1 MKTTNFYLR
10 SVPKLS
16 TSILVVIFV
25 LFTSFAES
33 FSAFAQ
39 TANNPFSR
47 IGLGEISS
55 QRSISNLGMGGM
67 GVSLPTVQSSNLQN
81 PALLSYH
88 KLTVF
93 EAAGVGQYVDLK
105 TNTIQTNDFGGN
117 LGYLSLIFPV
127 YKNMAINVG
136 FQPFSSVKYNAVNY
150 ELLPN
155 TPTFIKYDYKGT
167 GGVSQV
173 FLSTG
178 HKIVQNLSVG
188 AQINYNFGAVSNT
201 STSTLDDFRNSF
213 VAQLND
219 RYNYSDFTY
228 RLGLHYFVSV
238 FGNSQVNVGL
248 TYDGAADF
256 KATHFRAFERK
267 NFNDVVIDGDT
278 LFSEKKE
285 SIQIPDAFT
294 FGISLQRGYLQAAS
308 GTQNTAYSFGIDYS
322 MQDWSVA
329 NGSTIVGNN
338 RLQSSY
344 KVSVGGEI
352 TPNVRNSN
360 YLLRTTYRAGFSYS
374 QTPLV
379 VNDESIEDMSLSI
392 GFSLPVRNNFSLL
405 NMYGAIGQR
414 GTLNSIQEKY
424 IKFGLGVSISD
435 RWFVRSRFD

>member
-10 SVPKLS
+10 SSSRLFTPV
-16 TSILVVIFV
+16 LVVIFI
-25 LFTSFAES
+25 LFTSFSAS
-33 FSAFAQ
+33 FSVFAQ

-55 QRSISNLGMGGM
+55 QRSISNLGMGGV
-67 GVSLPTVQSSNLQN
+67 GVSLPTVKYSNLQN

-93 EAAGVGQYVDLK
+93 EAAGIGEYKDLR

-127 YKNMAINVG
+127 YKNMAINIG
-136 FQPFSSVKYNAVNY
+136 FQPFSSVNYNAVSY
-150 ELLPN
+150 ELLQN
-155 TPTFIKYDYKGT
+155 TPTFVKYDYAGS

-178 HKIVQNLSVG
+178 YKIIQNLSVG

-201 STSTLDDFRNSF
+201 STASLDDFRGGF
-213 VAQLND
+213 IAQLND
-219 RYNYSDFTY
+219 RYNYGDFTY
-228 RLGLHYFVSV
+228 RLGVHYFIPV
-238 FGNSQVNVGL
+238 FDNSQINVGVS
-248 TYDGAADF
+248 YDGAADF
-256 KATHFRAFERK
+256 EATHFRAFERK
-267 NFNDVVIDGDT
+267 NFSDIVIDGDT

-285 SIQIPDAFT
+285 AIQIPDAIT
-294 FGISLQRGYLQAAS
+294 FGISLQRGYLEAAS

-322 MQDWSVA
+322 MQDWSIS
-329 NGSTIVGNN
+329 NSSSIVGNN
-338 RLQSSY
+338 RLQNSY

-360 YLLRTTYRAGFSYS
+360 YLARTTYRAGFSYS

-379 VNDESIEDMSLSI
+379 VNNESIEDMSVSI
-392 GFSLPVRNNFSLL
+392 GFSLPVKNNFSSL

-414 GTLNSIQEKY
+414 GSLNTIKEQY
-424 IKFGLGVSISD
+424 VKFGLGISISD

>member
-10 SVPKLS
+10 FISKLS
-16 TSILVVIFV
+16 TSILVVIFI
-25 LFTSFAES
+25 LLTSFS
-33 FSAFAQ
+33 VFAQ

-47 IGLGEISS
+47 IGLGDISS

-67 GVSLPTVQSSNLQN
+67 GVSLPTVKYSNLQN

-93 EAAGVGQYVDLK
+93 EAAGVGQYSDLQ
-105 TNTIQTNDFGGN
+105 TNTVQTNDFGGN

-136 FQPFSSVKYNAVNY
+136 FQPFSSVKYNAVSY
-150 ELLPN
+150 ELLSN
-155 TPTFIKYDYKGT
+155 TPTFVKYDYAGT

-178 HKIVQNLSVG
+178 HKIIQNLSVG
-188 AQINYNFGAVSNT
+188 AQINYNFGAISNT
-201 STSTLDDFRNSF
+201 STSTIDDFRGGF
-213 VAQLND
+213 IAQLND

-238 FGNSQVNVGL
+238 FDNSQINVGIS
-248 TYDGAADF
+248 YDGATDF
-256 KATHFRAFERK
+256 NTNHFRAFERK
-267 NFNDVVIDGDT
+267 NFGDVVIDGDT

-294 FGISLQRGYLQAAS
+294 VGLSLQRGYLQAAS

-322 MQDWSVA
+322 MQDWSIA
-329 NGSTIVGNN
+329 NGSTILSGN

-344 KVSVGGEI
+344 KISVGGEI

-360 YLLRTTYRAGFSYS
+360 YLARTTYRAGFSYS

-379 VNDESIEDMSLSI
+379 INNESIEDMNLSI
-392 GFSLPVRNNFSLL
+392 GFSLPVKNNFSSL

-414 GTLNSIQEKY
+414 GSLNTIKEQY
-424 IKFGLGVSISD
+424 VKFGLGISISD
-435 RWFVRSRFD
+435 RWFIRSRFD

>member
-1 MKTTNFYLR
+1 MTTTNFSLR
-10 SVPKLS
+10 SVPRLS
-16 TSILVVIFV
+16 ISALVVIFI
-25 LFTSFAES
+25 LFTSFSAS
-33 FSAFAQ
+33 FSVFAQ
-39 TANNPFSR
+39 TTNNPFSR
-47 IGLGEISS
+47 IGLGEMSS
-55 QRSISNLGMGGM
+55 QRSISNLGMGGV
-67 GVSLPTVQSSNLQN
+67 GVSIPAVKHSNLQN

-88 KLTVF
+88 QLTVF
-93 EAAGVGQYVDLK
+93 EAAGVGRYSDLQ

-136 FQPFSSVKYNAVNY
+136 FQPFSSVKYSAVSY

-155 TPTFIKYDYKGT
+155 SPTFVKYDYAGT

-178 HKIVQNLSVG
+178 HKIFKNLSVG

-201 STSTLDDFRNSF
+201 STSTIGDFRNSF

-219 RYNYSDFTY
+219 RYNYGDFTY

-238 FGNSQVNVGL
+238 FDNSQINVGVS
-248 TYDGAADF
+248 YDGAADF
-256 KATHFRAFERK
+256 NATHFRAFERK
-267 NFNDVVIDGDT
+267 NFGDIVIDGDT

-308 GTQNTAYSFGIDYS
+308 GTQNTAYSFGVDYT

-329 NGSTIVGNN
+329 NGSSILAGN

-344 KVSVGGEI
+344 KVNVGGEI

-360 YLLRTTYRAGFSYS
+360 YLARTTYRAGFSYS

-379 VNDESIEDMSLSI
+379 INGESIEDMSLSI
-392 GFSLPVRNNFSLL
+392 GFSLPVKNNFSSL
-405 NMYGAIGQR
+405 NLYGAVGQR
-414 GTLNSIQEKY
+414 GSLNT
-424 IKFGLGVSISD
+424 IKEQYVRFGLGISISD

>member
-10 SVPKLS
+10 SSSRLF
-16 TSILVVIFV
+16 TSVLVVIFI
-25 LFTSFAES
+25 LFTSFSTS
-33 FSAFAQ
+33 FSVLAQ

-47 IGLGEISS
+47 IGLGDISS

-67 GVSLPTVQSSNLQN
+67 GVSLPTVKSSNFQN

-88 KLTVF
+88 RLTVF
-93 EAAGVGQYVDLK
+93 EAAGIGEYKDLQ
-105 TNTIQTNDFGGN
+105 TNTIQTNDFGGS

-127 YKNMAINVG
+127 YKNMAINIG
-136 FQPFSSVKYNAVNY
+136 FQPFSSVNYNAVTY

-155 TPTFIKYDYKGT
+155 SPTFVKYDYTGS

-178 HKIVQNLSVG
+178 HKVYQNLSVG

-201 STSTLDDFRNSF
+201 STSTLDDFGNGF
-213 VAQLND
+213 TAQLND
-219 RYNYSDFTY
+219 RYNYGDFTY
-228 RLGLHYFVSV
+228 RLGLHYFFSV
-238 FGNSQVNVGL
+238 FDNSQVNIGVS
-248 TYDGAADF
+248 YDGATNFD
-256 KATHFRAFERK
+256 ATHFRAFERK
-267 NFNDVVIDGDT
+267 NIGDLVIDGDT

-285 SIQIPDAFT
+285 AIQIPDAFT

-308 GTQNTAYSFGIDYS
+308 GTQNTAYSFGVDYS
-322 MQDWSVA
+322 IQDWSVA
-329 NGSTIVGNN
+329 NGSSILTGN

-352 TPNVRNSN
+352 TPNVRNNN
-360 YLLRTTYRAGFSYS
+360 YLARTTYRAGFSYS

-379 VNDESIEDMSLSI
+379 VNGESIEDMSLSI
-392 GFSLPVRNNFSLL
+392 GFSLPVKNNFSSL

-414 GTLNSIQEKY
+414 GSLNTIQEKY
-424 IKFGLGVSISD
+424 VKFGLGISISD

>member
-1 MKTTNFYLR
+1 MKTTNFYFR

-55 QRSISNLGMGGM
+55 QRSISNLGMGGV

-93 EAAGVGQYVDLK
+93 EAAGVGQYSDLK

-127 YKNMAINVG
+127 YKNMAINIG
-136 FQPFSSVKYNAVNY
+136 FQPFSSVKYNAVSY
-150 ELLPN
+150 ALLPN
-155 TPTFIKYDYKGT
+155 TPTFVKYDYKGT

-178 HKIVQNLSVG
+178 YKIVQNLSVG

-201 STSTLDDFRNSF
+201 STSTLDDFRGGF

-228 RLGLHYFVSV
+228 RLGLHYFLPV
-238 FGNSQVNVGL
+238 FNNSQVNVGV

-256 KATHFRAFERK
+256 NATHFRAFERK
-267 NFNDVVIDGDT
+267 NTGDVVVDGDT

-344 KVSVGGEI
+344 KISVGGEI

-360 YLLRTTYRAGFSYS
+360 YLARITYRAGFSYA
-374 QTPLV
+374 QTPLI
-379 VNDESIEDMSLSI
+379 VNKESIEDMSVSI
-392 GFSLPVRNNFSLL
+392 GFSLPVRNNFSSL

-414 GTLNSIQEKY
+414 GSLNSIQEKY
-424 IKFGLGVSISD
+424 VKFGLGVSISD